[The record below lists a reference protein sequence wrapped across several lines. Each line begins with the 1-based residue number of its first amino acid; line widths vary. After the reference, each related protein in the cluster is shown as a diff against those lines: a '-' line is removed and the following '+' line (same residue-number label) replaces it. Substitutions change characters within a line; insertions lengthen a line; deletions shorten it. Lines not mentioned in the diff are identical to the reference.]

1 MEDPAGRPA
10 EARVLGHATDEKE
23 VRGPKAEARM
33 WDLDLEGRIKKLTWW
48 WWWWLFFFP
57 DPDDPRRTRQLMIL
71 WSTKYTDWIKVDY
84 FDWTPRG
91 DIVRDMDGDKG
102 TLRFNGMTAAW
113 WYDGRRMFDPMVLEP
128 NDFVVNRDGSQGMVN
143 PQSPHDLRLS
153 GGPERYALEI
163 DMPKDGHG
171 FHLEMTPWTPF
182 MSEHRYRANAYTKK
196 YSYNIMRI
204 YGMNVSGRYT
214 VDGEEVDAVGSTA
227 YFQKV
232 RVNAPAVPWYWC
244 VLHTERGDYLDYFM
258 PHLGPTWWRRTE
270 KPRSRLDWGDV
281 FLNRSL
287 QFWEEDAG
295 KLHKFKRLRISKTF
309 TDEDHP
315 VFTVKGENAEGSIE
329 LELEAYTRAYWRFE
343 QPWFA
348 GLRRSILY
356 YNEYPIQVNRF
367 ALRADSDYTVLEDL
381 GWTRGN
387 CEHTWGKLL

>member
-1 MEDPAGRPA
+1 
-10 EARVLGHATDEKE
+10 
-23 VRGPKAEARM
+23 M

-57 DPDDPRRTRQLMIL
+57 DPDDPRRTRQLMVL

-84 FDWTPRG
+84 FEWTPKG
-91 DIVRDMDGDKG
+91 EIVREMAGDRG

-113 WYDGRRMFDPMVLEP
+113 WFDGRRMHDPLVLEP
-128 NDFVVNRDGSQGMVN
+128 SDFVVTRDGAQGMVD
-143 PQSPHDLRLS
+143 PRSPRHLRLS
-153 GGPERYALEI
+153 GGPDGYALEI
-163 DMPKDGHG
+163 DMPEDGHG

-182 MSEHRYRANAYTKK
+182 MSEHRYRANAYTRKW
-196 YSYNIMRI
+196 SYNIMRI
-204 YGMNVSGRYT
+204 YGMNVSGTYM
-214 VDGEEVDAVGSTA
+214 VDGEEVDAAGSTA

-232 RVNAPAVPWYWC
+232 RVNAPAIPWYWC

-258 PHLGPTWWRRTE
+258 PHLGLTWWRRTE
-270 KPRSRLDWGDV
+270 RPRSRLDRGEFMV
-281 FLNRSL
+281 NRSL

-295 KLHKFKRLRISKTF
+295 RLHKFRKVRISKFF
-309 TDEDHP
+309 TDEDLPIFH
-315 VFTVKGENAEGSIE
+315 VRGQNAEGTIE
-329 LELEAYTRAYWRFE
+329 LELEAYSRAYWRFE

-348 GLRRSILY
+348 GLRRSILF

-367 ALRADSDYTVLEDL
+367 ELRAGSDHTTLEDL